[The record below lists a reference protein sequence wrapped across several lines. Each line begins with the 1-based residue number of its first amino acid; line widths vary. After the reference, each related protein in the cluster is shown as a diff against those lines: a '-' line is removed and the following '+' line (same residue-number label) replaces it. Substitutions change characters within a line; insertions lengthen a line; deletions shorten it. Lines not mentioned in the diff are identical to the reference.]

1 MLQSAKIISFLLHP
15 LWMPLITLI
24 IAFGLDPFLGI
35 HPKAFLFLLSIVLV
49 NILVPGITIL
59 FMVKRKMISN
69 LEISERTERWI
80 PFLLVFGY
88 YLLTYVLL
96 RTRADHFPIVV
107 NSFFFGLL
115 LSLGLAVIINNFTK
129 ISIHM
134 LAFGGM
140 LGSIA
145 ALNVVHYLNQGFV
158 IAILLLLGAAVAWA
172 RLTLGVHTQRQV
184 YFGFS
189 LGFLIH
195 FYVISYGVF
204 V

>member
-1 MLQSAKIISFLLHP
+1 MERSAKIISFVLHP

-24 IAFGLDPFLGI
+24 IAFGIDPYLGI
-35 HPKAFLFLLSIVLV
+35 HPTAFIFLLSIVLV
-49 NILVPGITIL
+49 NIFIPGMTIY
-59 FMVKRKMISN
+59 FMARRRMISN
-69 LEISERTERWI
+69 LEISVRSERWI

-96 RTRADHFPIVV
+96 RTRAEHFPIVV

-115 LSLGLAVIINNFTK
+115 LSLGLAILINNFTK

-140 LGSIA
+140 LGSVA

-158 IAILLLLGAAVAWA
+158 LAVLLILGASVAWA
-172 RLTLGVHTQRQV
+172 RLVLGVHTHRQV
-184 YFGFS
+184 YLGFS
-189 LGFLIH
+189 LGFLVH

-204 V
+204 F